1 MATEGLTRHL
11 SRYPIVR
18 PETTEDILTRCLA
31 LCPELAPPEV
41 RAKLCPELAPPEVR
55 AKRAP
60 TIDDLRPLIVEVGC
74 GLRPSRTGGPRLD
87 VEWLTNERD
96 GRQVPMVFNYG
107 CV

>member
-31 LCPELAPPEV
+31 
-41 RAKLCPELAPPEVR
+41 LCPELAPPEVR

-87 VEWLTNERD
+87 VEWLTNKRD

-107 CV
+107 FV